1 MSQIRLF
8 FHLSENNSF
17 EVAANKF
24 VVLTEWGEL
33 VAFATVL
40 AAISSPV
47 IALQVEFE
55 RARQVVEKKDE
66 QLNASRRIL
75 EEQEDE
81 LLVSFVDR
89 GGAFLYCV
97 DSQ

>member
-1 MSQIRLF
+1 ML
-8 FHLSENNSF
+8 
-17 EVAANKF
+17 
-24 VVLTEWGEL
+24 
-33 VAFATVL
+33 AFATVL
-40 AAISSPV
+40 ATISSPV

-97 DSQ
+97 DSQSFGFETWVHCYAGVICYIHNVWCNSNQL

>member
-1 MSQIRLF
+1 MIVTKWEKL
-8 FHLSENNSF
+8 
-17 EVAANKF
+17 
-24 VVLTEWGEL
+24 
-33 VAFATVL
+33 AFATVL
-40 AAISSPV
+40 VAISSPV

-66 QLNASRRIL
+66 QLNASRKIL

-81 LLVSFVDR
+81 LLVSFLNR
-89 GGAFLYCV
+89 GGAFHYCV